1 MVSKKIRPV
10 SSLSSALSS
19 TLFSALLLCS
29 VFSPTS
35 QAELPNDTVPN
46 VLTLPEAHPESW
58 LYVQDMNFWGM
69 TEGKVIILDIASNT
83 RNYKGQVSTGFFGSF
98 IPSTERNEMYSA
110 ETYYA
115 RGTRGARTDVLSVWD
130 NATLSVKKEIKLP
143 HKKRAQ
149 TVSEKNATQ
158 LIDNDKY
165 MLVFNFT
172 PATSVSVIDMLEH
185 KVLNDVDIPGCSLIY
200 PSGKRGFSTLCADGS
215 MLSIQLDEQG
225 KVASETRVP
234 SFFNVDEDPLFE
246 KYARI
251 NNVGYFPTFH
261 GYMQPVDLSGPVAK
275 PQEKWDLLSASER
288 EQNWRPGGWQII
300 SGHPDGRVFVL
311 MHKDGVNGSHK
322 DGGTEVW
329 VYDTKQHKKIKT
341 IPLETHGI
349 SLEVTKGDEAL
360 LAVTNAKMMIDVYN
374 PKSAKLERTLSIGG
388 DNANP
393 FTLTAVE

>member
-1 MVSKKIRPV
+1 
-10 SSLSSALSS
+10 
-19 TLFSALLLCS
+19 
-29 VFSPTS
+29 
-35 QAELPNDTVPN
+35 
-46 VLTLPEAHPESW
+46 
-58 LYVQDMNFWGM
+58 
-69 TEGKVIILDIASNT
+69 
-83 RNYKGQVSTGFFGSF
+83 
-98 IPSTERNEMYSA
+98 
-110 ETYYA
+110 
-115 RGTRGARTDVLSVWD
+115 
-130 NATLSVKKEIKLP
+130 
-143 HKKRAQ
+143 
-149 TVSEKNATQ
+149 
-158 LIDNDKY
+158 
-165 MLVFNFT
+165 
-172 PATSVSVIDMLEH
+172 
-185 KVLNDVDIPGCSLIY
+185 
-200 PSGKRGFSTLCADGS
+200 
-215 MLSIQLDEQG
+215 
-225 KVASETRVP
+225 
-234 SFFNVDEDPLFE
+234 
-246 KYARI
+246 
-251 NNVGYFPTFH
+251 
-261 GYMQPVDLSGPVAK
+261 MQPVDLSGPVAK